1 MSSGETR
8 SGWSD
13 GLLPANV
20 RLGSESRIAGPDA
33 FKRFFSKCDVGLS
46 LGDRTCADGVRF
58 AIGESGRI
66 LVGADCY
73 LDDCILLAEQEIR
86 IGHHVII
93 GWNTTISDSD
103 FHPLAP
109 AERVLDAIALS
120 PAGGGRPRPAIIC
133 RPVTIGDDVYIGPA
147 CTILKGVEI
156 GSGAYIEPGSV
167 VTRSIPALAHVRGNP
182 ATWSSAEPSG

>member
-1 MSSGETR
+1 MSSHEIEA
-8 SGWSD
+8 GWSE
-13 GLLPANV
+13 GVLPANV
-20 RLGSESRIAGPDA
+20 RLGLGSRIAGQDA

-46 LGDRTCADGVRF
+46 LGDRTLADGVRF
-58 AIGESGRI
+58 NAGEAGRIIIGE
-66 LVGADCY
+66 DCY

-86 IGHHVII
+86 IGRHVMI
-93 GWNTTISDSD
+93 GWNTTVSDSD

-120 PAGGGRPRPAIIC
+120 PAGGGHPRPKVIC
-133 RPVTIGDDVYIGPA
+133 RAVSIGDDVYIGPA

-167 VTRSIPALAHVRGNP
+167 VTRSVPAMAHVRGNP
-182 ATWSSAEPSG
+182 ATWNAPEAPE